1 VRDPSPDPKKE
12 LKMAQKV
19 LVQFVDDLDGSPGDD
34 VSTVSFALDGVSYEI
49 DLNEENANR
58 LRDSLADYV
67 ESARR
72 VGGRVRRGTA
82 PAAAPVRQADARSKE
97 QTKAIREWA
106 KKNGYELA
114 DRGRIPAN
122 VITSFEEAHAKKSK
136 RGKRG

>member
-1 VRDPSPDPKKE
+1 
-12 LKMAQKV
+12 MAQKV

-49 DLNEENANR
+49 DLNEENASR
-58 LRDSLADYV
+58 LRESLADYV
-67 ESARR
+67 DSARR

-82 PAAAPVRQADARSKE
+82 PATSVRPADTRSKE
-97 QTKAIREWA
+97 QTRAIREWA

-136 RGKRG
+136 RGKKG

>member
-1 VRDPSPDPKKE
+1 
-12 LKMAQKV
+12 MAQKV
-19 LVQFVDDLDGSPGDD
+19 LVQYVDDLDGAPGED

-49 DLNEENANR
+49 DLREENAAR
-58 LRDSLADYV
+58 LRDSLAEFV

-72 VGGRVRRGTA
+72 VGGRVKRGAT
-82 PAAAPVRQADARSKE
+82 PTSAPVRSVDARSKE

-122 VITSFEEAHAKKSK
+122 VISAFEEAHAKKTK
-136 RGKRG
+136 RGRKS

>member
-1 VRDPSPDPKKE
+1 
-12 LKMAQKV
+12 MAQKV
-19 LVQFVDDLDGSPGDD
+19 LVQFVDDLDGVPGDD

-49 DLNEENANR
+49 DLRAENADR
-58 LRDSLADYV
+58 LRESLADYV

-72 VGGRVRRGTA
+72 VGGRVKRGAA
-82 PAAAPVRQADARSKE
+82 PASAPARPADTRSKE

-122 VITSFEEAHAKKSK
+122 VIDAFEEAHAKKTK
-136 RGKRG
+136 RGRKG

>member
-1 VRDPSPDPKKE
+1 
-12 LKMAQKV
+12 MAQKV

-34 VSTVSFALDGVSYEI
+34 VSTVSFALDGVTYEI
-49 DLNEENANR
+49 DLNEENASR

-82 PAAAPVRQADARSKE
+82 PAAPARPADTRSKE
-97 QTKAIREWA
+97 QTRAIREWA

-122 VITSFEEAHAKKSK
+122 VIASFEEAHAKKTK
-136 RGKRG
+136 RGRKG